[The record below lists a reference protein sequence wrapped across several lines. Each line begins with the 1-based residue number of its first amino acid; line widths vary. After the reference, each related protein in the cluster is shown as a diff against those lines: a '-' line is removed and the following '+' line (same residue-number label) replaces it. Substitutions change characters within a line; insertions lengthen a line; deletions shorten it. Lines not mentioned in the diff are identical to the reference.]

1 MDEEC
6 PLVGKLNSCAAQ
18 SEKMAGRPSVRA
30 IAEQYYNSPDALH
43 GDHTPEVTILQERPV
58 HRMMIYMHAQGA
70 SIPDIALNTG
80 YSKMMVGQILRQP
93 WARQRLLQILNE
105 TGRDAVRHFLTNEI
119 APSLEVLREVRDDAE
134 EKGATRIIA
143 ADKIL
148 DRALG
153 KATVT
158 VESNIT
164 SRSVPADLQRIEAD
178 LQSTREQLAARGV
191 SDGAN

>member
-1 MDEEC
+1 MNEEH
-6 PLVGKLNSCAAQ
+6 PLVGELSGTPTRNDRLASQARIRAA
-18 SEKMAGRPSVRA
+18 A
-30 IAEQYYNSPDALH
+30 AEYYGLPEALH
-43 GDHTPEVTILQERPV
+43 GDRPPSIEILSERPV

-70 SIPDIALNTG
+70 SIADIAQNTG
-80 YSKMMVGQILRQP
+80 YAKAVVGQILRQP

-119 APSLEVLREVRDDAE
+119 APSLEVLREVRDDTE